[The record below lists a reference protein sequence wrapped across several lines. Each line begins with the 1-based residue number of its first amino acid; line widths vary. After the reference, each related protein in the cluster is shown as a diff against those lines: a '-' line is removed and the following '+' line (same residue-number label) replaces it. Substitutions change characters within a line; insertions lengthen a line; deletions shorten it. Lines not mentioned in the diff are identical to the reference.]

1 MDKNKKR
8 KVEQSALKHM
18 SKGVFNKAIKDY
30 TVLLKFYPD
39 ELTYLKQIA
48 KCYENMNQ
56 PQEALRYYTRLTSNY
71 KKKGLYKQAIA
82 IYSIMMN
89 LGETREEIYD
99 DLAFCYKEINRA
111 GDATLIYRKL
121 LENYMKKAL
130 FRSAISVASKI
141 LAINPE
147 DTIAIINAAEAQLQ
161 LNEKDRSIEM
171 FKIAAQIY
179 KKQNN
184 LAMYT
189 KILGRI
195 NHVSGNSDA
204 KTLNELASIYIIQ
217 RNYGEQ
223 LLELLLKSYRISKEA
238 KDDSTLIET
247 TKLLVTFFKETNQRK
262 QMLSIRFELAKIY
275 ERIGEKEKALET
287 YNKILQIAP
296 GSQDVRKRAKEL
308 QVEINK
314 LNEVKEEPHNISLP
328 TSSDDENKTVIS
340 RPIPKKEVTI
350 SESELKNILRE
361 VDTYIKFKLYAK
373 AEPILKDLYKKYPK
387 ISSVTKRLR
396 EIYIKTHKIEQ
407 AVELLFDLFESS
419 YKEDKDKA
427 REYLEEIIYIDSE
440 NKKANKYIEKFYDKI
455 PSTKNQNS
463 VAVDIDIDEPDVAN
477 VNDLVNNDEIIE
489 TITIDDDSLSI
500 VVEDDYDLEQIKFYI
515 SQGMYDN
522 AKHELD
528 NRLKISPN
536 DPELLELLSE
546 LEQAVKP
553 IIIDDSL
560 SGSNEEI
567 QEDVDDILKQFKKGI
582 DESISKDDAK
592 TRYDLGIA
600 YKAMGLLDD
609 AINEFKLVY
618 KHVEKK
624 GDCLLMIGLCYNDK
638 AEFDKSIKYFK
649 KALEYSENL
658 NQKLAIYYEIA
669 NAYDLLG
676 NLKHAFSIFKKISQK
691 DKGFRDAYKRLKQLH
706 VKLKVDKDNISYL

>member
-8 KVEQSALKHM
+8 KVEQSALKYM
-18 SKGVFNKAIKDY
+18 SKGVFNKAIREY
-30 TVLLKFYPD
+30 ETLLKFFPD
-39 ELTYLKQIA
+39 ELTYLKQVA
-48 KCYENMNQ
+48 KCYENINQ
-56 PQEALRYYTRLTSNY
+56 PQEALKYYSRLVENY
-71 KKKGLYKQAIA
+71 KRKGLYKQAIA
-82 IYSIMMN
+82 IYSIMMG

-111 GDATLIYRKL
+111 GDATLVYRKL

-130 FRSAISVASKI
+130 FRSAVSVASKI

-161 LNEKDRSIEM
+161 LNDKERSIEL

-223 LLELLLKSYRISKEA
+223 LLELLLKAYRISKEA
-238 KDDSTLIET
+238 KDDETLIET
-247 TKLLVTFFKETNQRK
+247 TKLLVTYFKETNQRK

-296 GSQDVRKRAKEL
+296 GSQDVRKKAKEL
-308 QVEINK
+308 QQEIQQSQK
-314 LNEVKEEPHNISLP
+314 PEPVLQRSPVPDLK
-328 TSSDDENKTVIS
+328 TFENKTVVS
-340 RPIPKKEVTI
+340 RPVPKKEKTI
-350 SESELKNILRE
+350 TEAELKNILRE
-361 VDTYIKFKLYAK
+361 VDTYIKFKLFAK

-387 ISSVTKRLR
+387 IYAITKRLK

-407 AVELLFDLFESS
+407 AVELLFDLFDST
-419 YKEDKDKA
+419 YKKDKQKA
-427 REYLEEIIYIDSE
+427 REYLEEIIYIDSG
-440 NKKANKYIEKFYDKI
+440 NKKANKYINKFYDD
-455 PSTKNQNS
+455 S
-463 VAVDIDIDEPDVAN
+463 VEAVEEEVPETFILDENTIIED
-477 VNDLVNNDEIIE
+477 DDQTIEDEIIE

-500 VVEDDYDLEQIKFYI
+500 ASNDDYDLEQIKFYI
-515 SQGMYDN
+515 SQGLFEN
-522 AKHELD
+522 AKSELD
-528 NRLKISPN
+528 KKLKIAPN
-536 DPELLELLSE
+536 DPQLLTLLSE

-553 IIIDDSL
+553 IIIDDNL
-560 SGSNEEI
+560 SGNSEDI

-618 KHVEKK
+618 KHVDKK

-638 AEFDKSIKYFK
+638 GEFEKSIKYFK
-649 KALEYSENL
+649 KALEYSDNL

-669 NAYDLLG
+669 NAYELLG

-691 DKGFRDAYKRLKQLH
+691 DKNFRDAYKRLKQLH
-706 VKLKVDKDNISYL
+706 VKLKVDKNNISYL

>member
-8 KVEQSALKHM
+8 KVEQSALKYM
-18 SKGVFNKAIKDY
+18 SKGVFNKAIREY
-30 TVLLKFYPD
+30 ETLLKFFPD
-39 ELTYLKQIA
+39 ELTYLKQVA
-48 KCYENMNQ
+48 KCYENINQ
-56 PQEALRYYTRLTSNY
+56 PQDALRYYSRLVENY
-71 KKKGLYKQAIA
+71 KKRGLYKQAIA
-82 IYSIMMN
+82 IYSIMMG

-99 DLAFCYKEINRA
+99 DLAFCYKEINRS
-111 GDATLIYRKL
+111 GDATLVYRKL

-130 FRSAISVASKI
+130 FRSAVSVASKI
-141 LAINPE
+141 LEINPE
-147 DTIAIINAAEAQLQ
+147 DTIAIINGAEAQLQ
-161 LNEKDRSIEM
+161 LNDKNRSIEL
-171 FKIAAQIY
+171 FRIAAQIY

-223 LLELLLKSYRISKEA
+223 LLELLLKAYRISKEA
-238 KDDSTLIET
+238 KDDNTLIET

-275 ERIGEKEKALET
+275 ERVGEKEKALET

-296 GSQDVRKRAKEL
+296 GSQDVRKKAKEL
-308 QVEINK
+308 QQEIQK
-314 LNEVKEEPHNISLP
+314 LNKPETIPVPIPKSESI
-328 TSSDDENKTVIS
+328 ENKTVIS
-340 RPIPKKEVTI
+340 RPIPKKEKTI
-350 SESELKNILRE
+350 TDSELKNILRE
-361 VDTYIKFKLYAK
+361 VDTYIKFKLFSK

-387 ISSVTKRLR
+387 ISGVTKRLK

-407 AVELLFDLFESS
+407 AVELLFDLFEKM
-419 YKEDKDKA
+419 YKKDREKA
-427 REYLEEIIYIDSE
+427 RDYLEEIIYIDSE
-440 NKKANKYIEKFYDKI
+440 NKKANKYINKFYDDSTTPNVEEI
-455 PSTKNQNS
+455 PETFTLDESTIIEAKE
-463 VAVDIDIDEPDVAN
+463 VV
-477 VNDLVNNDEIIE
+477 NDEIIE

-500 VVEDDYDLEQIKFYI
+500 DVNDDYDLEQIKFYI
-515 SQGMYDN
+515 SQGLFEN
-522 AKHELD
+522 AKSELD
-528 NRLKISPN
+528 KRLKISPN
-536 DPELLELLSE
+536 DPELLTLLSE

-553 IIIDDSL
+553 IIINDNL
-560 SGSNEEI
+560 SGGNEDI
-567 QEDVDDILKQFKKGI
+567 QEDVDDILRQFKKGV

-609 AINEFKLVY
+609 AISEFKLVY
-618 KHVEKK
+618 RHVEKK

-638 AEFDKSIKYFK
+638 AEFEKSVKYFK

-676 NLKHAFSIFKKISQK
+676 NFKNAFSIFKKISQK
-691 DKGFRDAYKRLKQLH
+691 DKKFRDAYKRLKQLH
-706 VKLKVDKDNISYL
+706 VKLKANKNNISYL

>member
-8 KVEQSALKHM
+8 KVEQSALKYM
-18 SKGVFNKAIKDY
+18 TKGVFNKAIKEY
-30 TVLLKFYPD
+30 EHLLKFFPD
-39 ELTYLKQIA
+39 ELTYLKQVA
-48 KCYENMNQ
+48 KCYENINQ
-56 PQEALRYYTRLTSNY
+56 PQDALRYYSRLVENY
-71 KKKGLYKQAIA
+71 KKRGLYKQAIA
-82 IYSIMMN
+82 IYSIMMG
-89 LGETREEIYD
+89 LGETKEEIYD

-111 GDATLIYRKL
+111 GDATLVYRKL

-130 FRSAISVASKI
+130 FRSAVSVASKI
-141 LAINPE
+141 LEINPE

-161 LNEKDRSIEM
+161 LNDKNRSIEL

-204 KTLNELASIYIIQ
+204 KILNELASIYIIQ

-223 LLELLLKSYRISKEA
+223 LLELLLKAYRISKEA
-238 KDDSTLIET
+238 KDDDTLIET

-296 GSQDVRKRAKEL
+296 GSQDVRKKAKEL
-308 QVEINK
+308 QQEIQK
-314 LNEVKEEPHNISLP
+314 LNKPETIPSSIPKLEPI
-328 TSSDDENKTVIS
+328 ENKTVIS
-340 RPIPKKEVTI
+340 RPIPKKESTI
-350 SESELKNILRE
+350 TELELKNILRE
-361 VDTYIKFKLYAK
+361 VDTYIKFKLFAK

-387 ISSVTKRLR
+387 ISGVTKRLK

-407 AVELLFDLFESS
+407 AVELLFDLFEKL
-419 YKEDKDKA
+419 YKKDKEKA
-427 REYLEEIIYIDSE
+427 RDYLEEIIYIDSE
-440 NKKANKYIEKFYDKI
+440 NKKANKYINKFYNDSVSPKI
-455 PSTKNQNS
+455 EDIPETFTLDESTIVEAK
-463 VAVDIDIDEPDVAN
+463 DVI
-477 VNDLVNNDEIIE
+477 NDEIIE
-489 TITIDDDSLSI
+489 TITIDDDSLGI
-500 VVEDDYDLEQIKFYI
+500 DINDDYDLEQIKFYI
-515 SQGMYDN
+515 SQGLFEN
-522 AKHELD
+522 AKLELD
-528 NRLKISPN
+528 KKLKISPN
-536 DPELLELLSE
+536 DPELLTLLSQ

-553 IIIDDSL
+553 IIINDNL
-560 SGSNEEI
+560 SNGHEDI

-618 KHVEKK
+618 RHVEKK

-638 AEFDKSIKYFK
+638 TEFEKAIKYFK

-676 NLKHAFSIFKKISQK
+676 NFKNAFSIFKKISQK
-691 DKGFRDAYKRLKQLH
+691 DKTFRDAYKRLKQLH
-706 VKLKVDKDNISYL
+706 VKLKADKNNISYL